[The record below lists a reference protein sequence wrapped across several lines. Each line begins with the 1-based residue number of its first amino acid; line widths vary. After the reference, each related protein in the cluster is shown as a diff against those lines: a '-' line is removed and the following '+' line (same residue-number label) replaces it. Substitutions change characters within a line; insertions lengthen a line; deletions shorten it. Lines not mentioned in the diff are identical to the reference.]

1 MPSRQAG
8 EHDSQ
13 NRAALLYNLQS
24 RIDDQVMFASTMQGV
39 VVHAMGPRV
48 AEPATHMTPLAFI
61 QGWWD

>member
-13 NRAALLYNLQS
+13 KQAALLYNLQR
-24 RIDDQVMFASTMQGV
+24 RIDEQVMFVSMMQGA